1 MYEYKIP
8 DFLTRD
14 IKPSEGNKKYVAA
27 LEAY

>member
-8 DFLTRD
+8 YFLTRD